1 MPVRVGIDLV
11 SVASVEEAIEAHAD
25 RYLERV
31 YTGRELDDCRIDG
44 TVDPERLAGRFAA
57 KEAAMKTL
65 RPPED
70 EAVPWSS
77 IEVRRRASGWVELGL
92 SGPAA
97 DLAEQAGIADMS
109 VSLTHERGFAAA
121 VVVAT

>member
-11 SVASVEEAIEAHAD
+11 SVASIEESIKAHAD
-25 RYLERV
+25 HYLKRV
-31 YTGRELDDCRIDG
+31 YTATELDDCRVDG
-44 TVDPERLAGRFAA
+44 SVDAERLAGRFAA
-57 KEAAMKTL
+57 KEATMKTL
-65 RPPED
+65 RPPDD

-77 IEVRRRASGWVELGL
+77 IEVRREASGWVEVAL

-97 DLAEQAGIADMS
+97 ELAERAGIADMA

>member
-1 MPVRVGIDLV
+1 MRVGIDLV
-11 SVASVEEAIEAHAD
+11 SVASIEEAIEAHAD
-25 RYLERV
+25 NYLARI
-31 YTGRELDDCRIDG
+31 YTPRELDDCRMG
-44 TVDPERLAGRFAA
+44 GAVDPERLAGRFAA

-65 RPPED
+65 RPGD

-77 IEVRRRASGWVELGL
+77 IEVRREASGWVEIDL

-97 DLAEQAGIADMS
+97 ELAERAGIADMS
-109 VSLTHERGFAAA
+109 VSLTHERGYAAA

>member
-1 MPVRVGIDLV
+1 MRVGIDLV
-11 SVASVEEAIEAHAD
+11 AVASIEEAIAAHGD
-25 RYLERV
+25 HYLTRI
-31 YTGRELDDCRIDG
+31 YTEHELDDCRVEG
-44 TVDPERLAGRFAA
+44 AVDAERLAGRFAA

-65 RPPED
+65 RPGD

-77 IEVRRRASGWVELGL
+77 IAVHRRAAGWVELEL

-97 DLAEQAGIADMS
+97 ELAEQAGIADMA

>member
-1 MPVRVGIDLV
+1 MDG
-11 SVASVEEAIEAHAD
+11 SVDA
-25 RYLERV
+25 
-31 YTGRELDDCRIDG
+31 
-44 TVDPERLAGRFAA
+44 ERLAGRFAA
-57 KEAAMKTL
+57 KEAAMKML

-77 IEVRRRASGWVELGL
+77 IEVRREASGWVEVEL
-92 SGPAA
+92 SGRAA
-97 DLAEQAGIADMS
+97 ELARARRIGDMA

>member
-11 SVASVEEAIEAHAD
+11 AVASIEEAIEAHGD
-25 RYLERV
+25 HYLTRI
-31 YTGRELDDCRIDG
+31 YTEHELDDCRVDG
-44 TVDPERLAGRFAA
+44 TVDAERLAGRFAA

-65 RPPED
+65 RPGD

-77 IEVRRRASGWVELGL
+77 IAVHRRAAGWVELEL

-97 DLAEQAGIADMS
+97 ELAEKAGIADMA

>member
-11 SVASVEEAIEAHAD
+11 SVASVEESIEAHAD
-25 RYLERV
+25 KYLERI
-31 YTGRELDDCRIDG
+31 YTDRELDDCRVDG
-44 TVDPERLAGRFAA
+44 TVDAERLAGRFAA
-57 KEAAMKTL
+57 KEATMKTL
-65 RPPED
+65 RPGD

-77 IEVRRRASGWVELGL
+77 IEVRREASGWVEVEL

-97 DLAEQAGIADMS
+97 DLAEQAGIADMA

>member
-11 SVASVEEAIEAHAD
+11 SVASVEEAIDAHAD
-25 RYLERV
+25 RYLERI
-31 YTGRELDDCRIDG
+31 YTGRELDDCRIEG
-44 TVDPERLAGRFAA
+44 TVDAERLAGRFAA

-65 RPPED
+65 RPGD
-70 EAVPWSS
+70 EAVPWSA
-77 IEVRRRASGWVELGL
+77 IEVRREASGWVELSL

-97 DLAEQAGIADMS
+97 ELAERAGIADMA

>member
-1 MPVRVGIDLV
+1 MRVGIDLV
-11 SVASVEEAIEAHAD
+11 AVASVEEAIEAHGD
-25 RYLERV
+25 HYLTRI
-31 YTGRELDDCRIDG
+31 YTEHELADCRVDG
-44 TVDPERLAGRFAA
+44 TVDAERLAGRFAA

-65 RPPED
+65 RPGE
-70 EAVPWSS
+70 EAVVPWSS
-77 IEVRRRASGWVELGL
+77 IAVHRRASGWVELEL